1 MRSAGTPFSETP
13 VPCMDESRDAATLA
27 DLIEACERI
36 VTYTRGVEEHAFNRD
51 SQLYDAVIR
60 QVSILGEA
68 VKRLS
73 TGFTKSPSGCAVAE
87 YCGNARSSH
96 S

>member
-1 MRSAGTPFSETP
+1 
-13 VPCMDESRDAATLA
+13 MDESRDAAALA

-36 VTYTRGVEEHAFNRD
+36 VTYTRDVEETAFHRN
-51 SQLYDAVIR
+51 SLLCDAVIR

-73 TGFTKSPSGCAVAE
+73 AGL
-87 YCGNARSSH
+87 RSRH
-96 S
+96 PDVPWQNIPGMRDLLERLREIQRGLQG